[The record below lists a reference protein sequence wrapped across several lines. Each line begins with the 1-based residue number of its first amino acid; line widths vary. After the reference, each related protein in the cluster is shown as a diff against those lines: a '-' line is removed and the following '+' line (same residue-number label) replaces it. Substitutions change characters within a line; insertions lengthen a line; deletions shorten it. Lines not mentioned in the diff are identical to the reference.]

1 MEIKYQNLRVL
12 GPAILRVKI
21 PDEILNKL
29 NKYIDSIIKDKTKLK
44 NGKDRYST
52 Y

>member
-29 NKYIDSIIKDKTKLK
+29 NKYIDSIIKDKIKLK
-44 NGKDRYST
+44 NLNY
-52 Y
+52 